1 MSGPGDLPVLDSLD
15 EVLRAVRDHGGLFV
29 RYSNGPDADRRDGP
43 SRDYEAG
50 IDLPGWSV
58 TTLEP
63 EPWWSRPPADWV
75 ARRLC
80 KYDELGQDDRFP
92 WLLTGRIVGQGPDH
106 EPLVADPAPVARVGR
121 RALAE
126 ARRRYE
132 ERFDV
137 GRGSTD

>member
-1 MSGPGDLPVLDSLD
+1 MSAATLPVLESLD
-15 EVLRAVRDHGGLFV
+15 DVLRAVRDHPGLFV
-29 RYSNGPDADRRDGP
+29 RYSSGPDADRRDGP

-50 IDLPGWSV
+50 LDLPGWSV

-63 EPWWSRPPADWV
+63 EPWWPGPVADWV

-80 KYDELGQDDRFP
+80 KYDELGADDRFP
-92 WLLTGRIVGQGPDH
+92 WLLTGRVVGRGPDH
-106 EPLVADPAPVARVGR
+106 EPLVAEPVPVARVGR

-132 ERFDV
+132 DRFDV
-137 GRGSTD
+137 GRGSAD